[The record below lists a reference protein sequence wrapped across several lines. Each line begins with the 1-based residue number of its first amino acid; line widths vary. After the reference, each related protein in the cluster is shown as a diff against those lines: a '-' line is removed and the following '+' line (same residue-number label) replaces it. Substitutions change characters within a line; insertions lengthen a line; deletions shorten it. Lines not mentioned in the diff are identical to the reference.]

1 VNHPLNIECPLC
13 EAEVGQRCVGVTGRE
28 RKSFHRARGTRR
40 KVPHPIYYRAATQA
54 ESPIETAL
62 ASAVLEWIDHHDAAA
77 FVTQQAAVGPFRA
90 DILVTH
96 GGRSLVVEC
105 DGAAFHSVT
114 KEQVERDKRRD
125 RYCAARGI
133 CVMRFSGAE
142 IHRDPRGCAAE
153 VGAWIRH
160 SDG

>member
-1 VNHPLNIECPLC
+1 LNHPLNIECPLC

-40 KVPHPIYYRAATQA
+40 KAPHPIYYRASQQA
-54 ESPIETAL
+54 ESPIETTL
-62 ASAVLEWIDHHDAAA
+62 ASAILEWIIHHEADAE
-77 FVTQQAAVGPFRA
+77 VVQQAPIGPFRA
-90 DILVTH
+90 DILV
-96 GGRSLVVEC
+96 GQEGRKLVVEC

-153 VGAWIRH
+153 VGAWIRLP
-160 SDG
+160 